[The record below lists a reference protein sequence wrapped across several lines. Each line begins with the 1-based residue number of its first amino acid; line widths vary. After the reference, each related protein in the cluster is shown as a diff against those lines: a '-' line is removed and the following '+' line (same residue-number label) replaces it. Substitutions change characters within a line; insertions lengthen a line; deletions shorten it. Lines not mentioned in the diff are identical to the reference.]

1 MPVIAFVG
9 AAAVAFSLPLVWWA
23 FAGDRRSKGTRN
35 LLVALGVTDM
45 RQALLAHGSSDRL
58 QPVVRVLARRAR
70 RLTPAGMVERLD
82 HRILLAGAPA
92 VWTVERLLA
101 AKLVLGGTGLAFG
114 LLRFFESPGAGPLLT
129 TLALVGLGYFAP
141 ELIISSRA
149 SERQKKISR
158 ELPDTL
164 DQITIAVEAGLG
176 FDAAAARVARSGNGP
191 LAQELS
197 RTLQDVRAGM
207 SRSEALRHLLE
218 RTDVPELRHVVLA
231 MLQADSYG
239 VPIAQ
244 VLRVQSA
251 EQRVKRRQ
259 QAEERAMKIPV
270 KLVFP
275 VVLCILPTL
284 FIVVLGPAAMRLARH
299 FLGGGV

>member
-1 MPVIAFVG
+1 MLALAG

-23 FAGDRRSKGTRN
+23 VSGPRRSGGARN
-35 LLVALGVTDM
+35 LSLTLGITDM
-45 RQALLAHGSSDRL
+45 RQAVLAHSSTDRL
-58 QPVVRVLARRAR
+58 QPLVRALAGRAR
-70 RLTPAGMVERLD
+70 RLTPVGMVDRLD

-92 VWTVERLLA
+92 LWTVERLLA
-101 AKLVLGGTGLAFG
+101 AKLVLGAIGLAFG
-114 LLRFFESPGAGPLLT
+114 LLRFLGSPSSGALLLT
-129 TLALVGLGYFAP
+129 LVLVAVGYLAP

-149 SERQKKISR
+149 SERQKQIR
-158 ELPDTL
+158 LELPDTL

-176 FDAAAARVARSGNGP
+176 FDAAAARAARSGHGP

-197 RTLQDVRAGM
+197 RMLQDVRAGM
-207 SRSEALRHLLE
+207 SRSEALRRLVG
-218 RTDVPELRHVVLA
+218 RTDVAELRHVVLA
-231 MLQADSYG
+231 LLQADSYG

-244 VLRVQSA
+244 VLRVQSG
-251 EQRVKRRQ
+251 ELRVKRRQ

-284 FIVVLGPAAMRLARH
+284 FIVVIGPAAIRLVRQFA
-299 FLGGGV
+299 GGGL